1 MTLRVSGI
9 INESI
14 VDGPGIR
21 LVIFAQGCER
31 RCPGCHNP
39 ETHPLDGGRE
49 IDITEIHTMIKANPL
64 LRGVTF
70 SGGEPF
76 LQARAFAG
84 LARLTR
90 EAGLDVVVYSGYTI
104 EEILELGGAYRE
116 LLDETDILIDG
127 AYIEAQRT
135 LDASYK
141 GSANQRIIDVP
152 STLKTQKQN

>member
-1 MTLRVSGI
+1 
-9 INESI
+9 
-14 VDGPGIR
+14 
-21 LVIFAQGCER
+21 
-31 RCPGCHNP
+31 
-39 ETHPLDGGRE
+39 
-49 IDITEIHTMIKANPL
+49 MIKANPL

-76 LQARAFAG
+76 LQARAFTG